1 MQDGLRELLE
11 KRRNR
16 GIAIILGVKERE
28 CDEHLPK
35 EASQKLRKVVLD
47 QMNEFHDLVNDIF
60 DSVDSGDVVLN
71 EEWLRKLDEMHQAL
85 VPSNGRRP

>member
-28 CDEHLPK
+28 CDTHLPRD
-35 EASQKLRKVVLD
+35 ASQKLRKVVLD
-47 QMNEFHDLVNDIF
+47 QMNEFHDLVNDIL
-60 DSVDSGDVVLN
+60 DSVDHGDVVLN

-85 VPSNGRRP
+85 VPTNGRHP